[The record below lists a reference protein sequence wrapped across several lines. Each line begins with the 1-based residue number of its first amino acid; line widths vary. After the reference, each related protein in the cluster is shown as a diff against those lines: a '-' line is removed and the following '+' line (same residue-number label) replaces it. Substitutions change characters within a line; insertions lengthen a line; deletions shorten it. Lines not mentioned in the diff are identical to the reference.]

1 MRRHLF
7 VLSAP
12 SGTGKTSL
20 IRALV
25 DSDESLSVAISHT
38 TRPKRAKEVDG
49 VHYHFV
55 TAAEFAAMRAGGEF
69 LESATVFDY
78 SYGTSHRALEDALQD
93 GDVILEIDW
102 QGAAQ
107 VRERWRDA
115 VTIFVL
121 PPSRQTLA
129 ARLAQRG
136 QDQPEVIAKRTAQAV
151 ADMSHYGEFS
161 HLLVN
166 DDFNATVATLKR
178 IVAATREGRAEAG
191 EDHSALLAELLST
204 T

>member
-25 DSDESLSVAISHT
+25 DGDESLSVAISHT
-38 TRPKRAKEVDG
+38 TRPRRAAEVDG

-55 TAAEFAAMRAGGEF
+55 TASDFAALRADGGF
-69 LESATVFDY
+69 LEFATVFGH
-78 SYGTSHRALEDALQD
+78 SYGTSHQALENALQT

-107 VRERWRDA
+107 VRKRWRDA
-115 VTIFVL
+115 VSIFVL
-121 PPSRQTLA
+121 PPSRQALA

-136 QDQPEVIAKRTAQAV
+136 QDRPEVIAKRTAQAV
-151 ADMSHYGEFS
+151 ADMSHHDEFD

-166 DDFNATVATLKR
+166 DDFDATVATLKR
-178 IVAATREGRAEAG
+178 IVAATRAGRIEPR
-191 EDHSALLAELLST
+191 EDHAALLAELLSAT
-204 T
+204 